1 MGSRSEEV
9 AEGLAIYP
17 GGKWWRRGC
26 DELERYVIGER
37 RCRQWA
43 GRLAGVR
50 GGALSWWLGWA
61 VGAWGGVRFPV
72 VLSCRVRGCEEV
84 LQGGGGRAGG
94 RQGWWVLGASRVGQ
108 PRGWCSGRRGE
119 RAGPKG
125 GLAGDGCLAGRYG
138 GRGWGL

>member
-50 GGALSWWLGWA
+50 GGLSP
-61 VGAWGGVRFPV
+61 GG
-72 VLSCRVRGCEEV
+72 S
-84 LQGGGGRAGG
+84 GG
-94 RQGWWVLGASRVGQ
+94 Q
-108 PRGWCSGRRGE
+108 
-119 RAGPKG
+119 
-125 GLAGDGCLAGRYG
+125 
-138 GRGWGL
+138 